1 MSDKIIHASPDAVTM
16 IARMLGLDKP
26 EAETAL
32 AKIAQAV
39 VDKSETEA
47 DNGT

>member
-1 MSDKIIHASPDAVTM
+1 MSDINIHASPDAVNM
-16 IARMLGLDKP
+16 IASMLGLDKP

-32 AKIAQAV
+32 AQIAQAV
-39 VDKSETEA
+39 VDKGETEA